1 MVDNIGSTD
10 LTGDPNDGFADYYAN
25 IFGDIKLQVGG
36 TIVNPD
42 YFTLEVGKILNF
54 SDMYPEKAF
63 GEAWTGKDFM
73 ITSMLRTIGKTTFE
87 AREI

>member
-1 MVDNIGSTD
+1 
-10 LTGDPNDGFADYYAN
+10 
-25 IFGDIKLQVGG
+25 
-36 TIVNPD
+36 
-42 YFTLEVGKILNF
+42 VGKILNF

-73 ITSMLRTIGKTTFE
+73 ITSMSRTLGKTTFE